1 MEDRT
6 LRRLAQ
12 TVVAVLVVVGAVLSD
27 GRPAVVALCT
37 AAGLAATAV
46 LPRAGR
52 GPLPA
57 ALVAGAAV
65 AVLGNGHPGQ
75 VSWFA
80 VCALAGYVAL
90 SSSGRQAWAYAVVV
104 VAVLLLEAVVLSDE
118 SGWAAWIGG
127 TLFSVVICRMAR
139 RQADLVAELRAAQ
152 AGLAE
157 TVRAEE
163 RTRVARELH
172 DVIAHSL
179 TVSLLHVSSAR
190 LAVEHAPEEAAEALA
205 QAEALGRQSLS
216 EVRSAVGLLREGDG
230 ERSPL
235 PGAAQLPALVDG
247 FRRAGAQV
255 AYDVVGDP
263 ERLTATTG
271 LTVYRILQE
280 SLTNAVRHGSGG
292 GAAVRLEVGD
302 RAAVLT
308 VDSPGAPGTAERGAG
323 LLGMRERAQALGG
336 ELSAGPEGGGW
347 RVRTVLPA

>member
-12 TVVAVLVVVGAVLSD
+12 GVVAVLVVVGAVLR
-27 GRPAVVALCT
+27 GGPPVLVALCT
-37 AAGLAATAV
+37 AAGLVATAA
-46 LPRAGR
+46 LPHAGR
-52 GPLPA
+52 GLLPT

-65 AVLGNGHPGQ
+65 AVLGEGQ
-75 VSWFA
+75 PAHVSWFA

-90 SSSGRQAWAYAVVV
+90 SASARQAWAYAGAA
-104 VAVLLLEAVVLSDE
+104 VAVLLLEALVLSDE

-139 RQADLVAELRAAQ
+139 RQRDLVAELREAQ

-172 DVIAHSL
+172 DVIGHSL

-190 LAVEHAPEEAAEALA
+190 LAVEHAPEEAADALA
-205 QAEALGRQSLS
+205 QAEALGRQSLA

-230 ERSPL
+230 PRTPL

-263 ERLTATTG
+263 GRLTATTG

-292 GAAVRLEVGD
+292 GTAVRLEVGD

-308 VDSPGAPGTAERGAG
+308 VDSPGAPAAAGQGAG
-323 LLGMRERAQALGG
+323 LLGMRERAHALGG
-336 ELSAGPEGGGW
+336 ELTAGPAGEGW

>member
-1 MEDRT
+1 MEERT
-6 LRRLAQ
+6 LRRLAVG
-12 TVVAVLVVVGAVLSD
+12 VVAVLVVVGAVLSD
-27 GRPAVVALCT
+27 GPPAVIALS
-37 AAGLAATAV
+37 AVAGLAATAV
-46 LPRAGR
+46 LSRGGR
-52 GPLPA
+52 GLLPA

-65 AVLGNGHPGQ
+65 AVLGAGQ
-75 VSWFA
+75 PARVSWFA

-90 SSSGRQAWAYAVVV
+90 SGSARQAWAYAGAA
-104 VAVLLLEAVVLSDE
+104 VAVLLLEATVLSDE
-118 SGWAAWIGG
+118 PGWAAWIGG

-139 RQADLVAELRAAQ
+139 RQQDLVAELRAAQ
-152 AGLAE
+152 ADLADK
-157 TVRAEE
+157 VRAEE

-190 LAVEHAPEEAAEALA
+190 LAVQHAPEEAADALA
-205 QAEALGRQSLS
+205 QAEALGRQSLA
-216 EVRSAVGLLREGDG
+216 EVRSAVGLLREGHG
-230 ERSPL
+230 GRAPL

-280 SLTNAVRHGSGG
+280 SLTNAVRHGSDG

-302 RAAVLT
+302 SAAVLT
-308 VDSPGAPGTAERGAG
+308 VDSPGAPGGAGPGAG
-323 LLGMRERAQALGG
+323 LLGMQERAQALGG
-336 ELSAGPEGGGW
+336 ELTAGPAGDGW
-347 RVRTVLPA
+347 QVRTVLPA